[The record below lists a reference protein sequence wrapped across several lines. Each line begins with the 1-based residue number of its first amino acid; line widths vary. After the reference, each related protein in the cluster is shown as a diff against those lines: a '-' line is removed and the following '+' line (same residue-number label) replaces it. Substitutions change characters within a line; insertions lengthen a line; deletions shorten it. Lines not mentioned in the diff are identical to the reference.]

1 MHVISPAAQRLFVT
15 SVIARLPLA
24 MLGVGLMVHIQRLT
38 GSFAAAGA
46 VTAAYGTAIGVGGP
60 VLGRLVDRH
69 GQTIALLATTC
80 VSGVLLTA
88 IALVPAHI
96 SLVVPV
102 LLAAGVGLAT
112 PPVGACLRSQL
123 PSLLSDPDTAGA
135 AYAFETTI
143 VELTWVAG
151 PPLVL
156 ALGVLWSTGW
166 ALVAAAAVLVIFTTA
181 FAAQP
186 SSRSWKPALSQRREA
201 AGALRAP
208 AMRRL
213 TVALLGVGVLLG
225 ADEIAVTAAARGS
238 HGTTASAAPLLALW
252 GAGSFLGGLIVTRI
266 TRSRPTTTS
275 VTRWLVALAIAH
287 LALIPAAGNATALA
301 IMLPLAG
308 ATIAPTEAAVYQMVE
323 AAAPANTI
331 TEAFS
336 WLLTAMEV
344 GAALGAATAGIL
356 IDRYGPGAGLAFGG
370 GACALTTLIA
380 ASPRSAPRRAA
391 GGAGGG
397 GRSRPRR
404 RVAIARP
411 RRR

>member
-1 MHVISPAAQRLFVT
+1 MQALTSPAARRLFVT
-15 SVIARLPLA
+15 SVVARLPLA

-69 GQTIALLATTC
+69 GQTIVLLATTC
-80 VSGVLLTA
+80 ISGVLVTA
-88 IALVPAHI
+88 IALIPAHI

-102 LLAAGVGLAT
+102 LLATGVGLAT

-123 PSLLSDPDTAGA
+123 PSLLSDPDTASA
-135 AYAFETTI
+135 AYTFETTI

-156 ALGVLWSTGW
+156 GLGVLWSTGW
-166 ALVAAAAVLVIFTTA
+166 ALTAAAGVLVIFTTA

-186 SSRSWKPALSQRREA
+186 SSRNWQPAPRQPQ
-201 AGALRAP
+201 AGAGAMRAP

-225 ADEIAVTAAARGS
+225 ADEIAVTAAARGA

-252 GAGSFLGGLIVTRI
+252 GAGSFVGGLIVTRFGGG
-266 TRSRPTTTS
+266 RPTATS
-275 VTRWLVALAIAH
+275 VTRWLVALAITH

-301 IMLPLAG
+301 VMLLLAG
-308 ATIAPTEAAVYQMVE
+308 GTIAPTEAAVYQMVE
-323 AAAPANTI
+323 AAAPAGAI

-336 WLLTAMEV
+336 WLLTAMEI
-344 GAALGAATAGIL
+344 GAALGAAIAGIL
-356 IDRYGPGAGLAFGG
+356 IDRYGPAAALALGG

-380 ASPRSAPRRAA
+380 ASQRHTPRPVTGQRR
-391 GGAGGG
+391 
-397 GRSRPRR
+397 GRLTRYETTHLDACREM
-404 RVAIARP
+404 
-411 RRR
+411 